1 MRKTQ
6 ELSLLDRNRVFFQ
19 EHPVN
24 ASRKPLLVA
33 VSGGHDSVCL
43 LHILYQLK
51 LEFGLKLHVVHLDH
65 KLRGKSSTADAQ
77 YVLDLCHELGIP
89 ITIEQRDVRSYQK
102 ERKTSLEEAARE
114 VRYRFFAEVADS
126 TGAKWIAVGHTR
138 DDHIETILLNL
149 LRGTG
154 TRGLRGLLPVRKWH
168 SANNQLTIIRPLLDV
183 SREETA
189 DYCRRHHLHP
199 RLDVTNN
206 SLTLTRN
213 RVRLKLLP
221 LLKTYNPDIIE
232 ALIRTARIAGDDIA
246 FLEKTARRHTQKL
259 ADKHEQTIYVEKRQL
274 LKLPVSLQRLV
285 LRQLIEDIIGTLK
298 DIESRHIEEMIE
310 FLNKPAGKKICLP
323 YGLYFA
329 SEYDRFVLGSDI
341 EGSSPFPEFNGEHTL
356 KIPGSIN
363 TGGWKINSG
372 LVELPSNITEDR
384 YIAYLDADLIQ
395 GELRVRTRRPGDRF
409 QPLGMREEKK
419 VGQFMI
425 DARVP
430 KSWRDRIPIV
440 FMGDQILWIVGYRID
455 ERFKVKSKTEDI
467 LSIRFEKVNT

>member
-1 MRKTQ
+1 MQKTQ
-6 ELSLLDRNRVFFQ
+6 KLSLLDRSRVFFQ
-19 EHPVN
+19 EHRIN

-33 VSGGHDSVCL
+33 VSGGPDSVCL
-43 LHILYQLK
+43 LHILNQLK
-51 LEFGLKLHVVHLDH
+51 SEFGLRIHVVHLDH

-77 YVLDLCHELGIP
+77 YVLDLCHVFGIP
-89 ITIEQRDVRSYQK
+89 ITIEQRDVRLYQK
-102 ERKTSLEEAARE
+102 EHKISLEEAARE
-114 VRYRFFAEVADS
+114 VRYNFFAEVADS
-126 TGAKWIAVGHTR
+126 IGAKWVAVGHTR

-168 SANNQLTIIRPLLDV
+168 SANNRLTILRPLLDV

-189 DYCRRHHLHP
+189 DYCRQHHLHP

-232 ALIRTARIAGDDIA
+232 ALLRTARIAGDDIA
-246 FLEKTARRHTQKL
+246 LLEKTARRNSQKL
-259 ADKHEQTIYVEKRQL
+259 ADKHEHTVYVEKRKL

-298 DIESRHIEEMIE
+298 DIESRHIEVMIE

-329 SEYDRFVLGSDI
+329 SEYDRFVLGSDV
-341 EGSSPFPEFNGEHTL
+341 EESSPFPDFTGEHTL
-356 KIPGSIN
+356 KIPGLVN
-363 TGGWKINSG
+363 TGGWKINTS
-372 LVELPSNITEDR
+372 LVELPSNISDDNYT
-384 YIAYLDADLIQ
+384 AYLDADLIKGQ
-395 GELRVRTRRPGDRF
+395 LRVRTRRPGDRF
-409 QPLGMREEKK
+409 QPLGMKEEKK

-430 KSWRDRIPIV
+430 KSWRDRVPIV
-440 FMGDQILWIVGYRID
+440 SIGDKVIWVVGFRID

-467 LSIRFEKVNT
+467 LSIRFEQVNI

>member
-1 MRKTQ
+1 MQKTQ
-6 ELSLLDRNRVFFQ
+6 KQSPLDRTRVFLQ
-19 EHPVN
+19 EHRIN

-33 VSGGHDSVCL
+33 VSGGPDSVCL
-43 LHILYQLK
+43 LHILNQLK
-51 LEFGLKLHVVHLDH
+51 SEFGLRLHVVHLDH

-102 ERKTSLEEAARE
+102 EHKISLEEAARD
-114 VRYRFFAEVADS
+114 VRYSFFAEVAES
-126 TGAKWIAVGHTR
+126 LGAKWIAVGHTR

-154 TRGLRGLLPVRKWH
+154 TRGLRGLQPIRKWQ
-168 SANNQLTIIRPLLDV
+168 SANNQLTIIRPLLNM

-189 DYCRRHHLHP
+189 DYCFRHQLQP
-199 RLDVTNN
+199 RIDTTNN
-206 SLTLTRN
+206 SLKLTRN

-221 LLKTYNPDIIE
+221 LLKTYNPDVIE
-232 ALIRTARIAGDDIA
+232 ALLRTARIAGDDIA
-246 FLEKTARRHTQKL
+246 FLENTARRYAQKL
-259 ADKHEQTIYVEKRQL
+259 ADKHEHIVYVEKRQL

-285 LRQLIEDIIGTLK
+285 LRQLIEDMIGTLK

-341 EGSSPFPEFNGEHTL
+341 EESFPFPEFTGEYTL
-356 KIPGSIN
+356 KIPGSLN
-363 TGGWKINSG
+363 TGGWKINTS
-372 LVELPSNITEDR
+372 LVELPSNISDDKYT
-384 YIAYLDADLIQ
+384 AYLDADLIK
-395 GELRVRTRRPGDRF
+395 GELLVRTRRSGDRF
-409 QPLGMREEKK
+409 QPLGMKEEKK

-425 DARVP
+425 DARIP
-430 KSWRDRIPIV
+430 QGWRDRIPIV
-440 FMGDQILWIVGYRID
+440 CGSDNLIWIVGHRID
-455 ERFKVKSKTEDI
+455 ERYKVTEKTKNV
-467 LSIRFEKVNT
+467 LRIRFEKIRK